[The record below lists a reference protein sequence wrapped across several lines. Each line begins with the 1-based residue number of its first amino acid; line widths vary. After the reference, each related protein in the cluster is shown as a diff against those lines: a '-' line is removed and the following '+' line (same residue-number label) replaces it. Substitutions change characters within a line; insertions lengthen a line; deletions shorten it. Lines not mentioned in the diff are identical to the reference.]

1 MEAVFGAL
9 AAPDDHHVFLEVV
22 AVRTHE
28 LDGDRSAHLWRA
40 AFTAKASASLV
51 SLLSFLRRHTVT
63 ELSFEVI

>member
-28 LDGDRSAHLWRA
+28 LDGDCSAHLWRA
-40 AFTAKASASLV
+40 AFTAKTSLV
-51 SLLSFLRRHTVT
+51 SLLLVSCRVW
-63 ELSFEVI
+63 